1 MMRDWSGDAT
11 KIFKGKVVSHIRYT
25 DVDEADELGWSRSAP
40 IIFFTDGTWIV
51 ASSDDEGNSSGA
63 FWTSEPDM
71 EVVPR
76 GGRDNE

>member
-1 MMRDWSGDAT
+1 MKNWKAEAT
-11 KIFKGKVVSHIRYT
+11 KLFNGKVVSHIRYT
-25 DVDEADELGWSRSAP
+25 DADETKEFGWSWSAP
-40 IIFFTDGTWIV
+40 IIFFTDGTWIM

-63 FWTSEPDM
+63 FWTSEADM

>member
-1 MMRDWSGDAT
+1 MKNWKAEAT
-11 KIFKGKVVSHIRYT
+11 KLFNGKVVSHIRYT
-25 DVDEADELGWSRSAP
+25 DEDESDELGWDISAP

-63 FWTSEPDM
+63 FWTSEADM

-76 GGRDNE
+76 GGR